1 MFEHSSHHFVNFTHR
16 SGRGGGCEV
25 VGGAPSGIN
34 ESLVLGGKGGG
45 GSVIL
50 LGIDLFTLIG
60 REPTEE

>member
-1 MFEHSSHHFVNFTHR
+1 M
-16 SGRGGGCEV
+16 
-25 VGGAPSGIN
+25 GGAPSGIN